1 MKYRIMTARSSL
13 LLAATTAGLLTMAAA
28 NATTPAPV
36 SDQQQSTDA
45 VATSG
50 QGNSVRIYIDPKTGK
65 TRQATEE
72 ERAQAATQDATLA
85 ASHKSQTVKSVR
97 QTNGMRRF
105 VDKDGLLMESV
116 VVHTNADGTL
126 SYQYVDGDGSEQA
139 KNAAP
144 VSQLE
149 EK

>member
-1 MKYRIMTARSSL
+1 MKNRIMTARSGL

-36 SDQQQSTDA
+36 SDQQQSADA

-50 QGNSVRIYIDPKTGK
+50 QGNSVRVYIDPKTGK
-65 TRQATEE
+65 TRQATAE
-72 ERAQAATQDATLA
+72 ERVQAAKQDAIA
-85 ASHKSQTVKSVR
+85 AKSHKSQTIKFVR
-97 QTNGMRRF
+97 QPNGMRRA
-105 VDKDGLLMESV
+105 VDKDGLLLESV
-116 VVHTNADGTL
+116 VVHKNADGTL
-126 SYQYVDGDGSEQA
+126 SYQYVDGDGAEQA
-139 KNAAP
+139 NAAP